1 MKSQLTRISFIDA
14 LSICHDS
21 LLKFSPSAYRALCS
35 DSRAS
40 ILFRLFLTTF
50 NLFSFLDDISEACN
64 DVHNVINRLK
74 NCLLLPTSET
84 FINPASSTIFP
95 PFKAPSS
102 TGPSDF
108 KNSSSFLALNFHYN

>member
-1 MKSQLTRISFIDA
+1 
-14 LSICHDS
+14 
-21 LLKFSPSAYRALCS
+21 
-35 DSRAS
+35 
-40 ILFRLFLTTF
+40 
-50 NLFSFLDDISEACN
+50 
-64 DVHNVINRLK
+64 
-74 NCLLLPTSET
+74 LLPTSET